1 MVDYTV
7 AGVEGGVCAPRGFR
21 AAGVDAGLVP
31 GQGPD
36 LALIVSQQTS
46 AAAGRFT
53 VHPFAAAPVRWSR
66 ERLRAGAARAV
77 LVHAGSANAATGA
90 DGDADAAALAARCAA
105 AIGCPPGEVLLLG
118 TGTIG
123 VRLAV
128 GDAAEAAEKAAAALG
143 RRGSGEVAKAL
154 AASGGTARE
163 HAVAVAWAE
172 GEVRIGGVAK
182 ASVPFA
188 PAFGEFRS
196 TGGAA
201 SAPPDPPGAGGAPP
215 DPSAGPPGPPRPD
228 RPAPSATTLAVL
240 TTDATVDPGLLDGLL
255 GRALARSFERV
266 MVDQA
271 PGMADGAILLANA
284 TAAAPTL
291 RAGSDGAAAFE
302 AALAQLCESLAE
314 GLALRVPGT
323 GKLVV
328 VTVHG
333 AAEHTGALA
342 AARAVAGSVA
352 LRAALAGGVAAWPAV
367 LDALATA
374 RVELDPQRVG
384 VRFGPVTVVAGG
396 QAAPHDERAAAAV
409 VAKSQ
414 VDLAVDLGVG
424 PAAATVTTTDLPA
437 EALGRHTR

>member
-21 AAGVDAGLVP
+21 AAGVDAGLTP
-31 GQGPD
+31 AQGPD

-53 VHPFAAAPVRWSR
+53 VHPFASAPVRWSR
-66 ERLRAGAARAV
+66 ERLQAGAARAV
-77 LVHAGSANAATGA
+77 LVHAGSANAATGP
-90 DGDADAAALAARCAA
+90 DGEADAAALAARCAA
-105 AIGCPPGEVLLLG
+105 AIGCLPAEVLLLG
-118 TGTIG
+118 TGAIG
-123 VRLAV
+123 IRLAV

-143 RRGSGEVAKAL
+143 RRGSGEVARAL

-163 HAVAVAWAE
+163 HAVAVAWSE

-188 PAFGEFRS
+188 PAF
-196 TGGAA
+196 TDPA
-201 SAPPDPPGAGGAPP
+201 APPT
-215 DPSAGPPGPPRPD
+215 
-228 RPAPSATTLAVL
+228 ATTLVVL
-240 TTDATVDPGLLDGLL
+240 TTDATVDPELLDGLL
-255 GRALARSFERV
+255 GRAVARSFERV

-271 PGMADGAILLANA
+271 PGMADGAVLLANA

-302 AALAQLCESLAE
+302 SALAQLCESLAE
-314 GLALRVPGT
+314 GLALRVPGAR
-323 GKLVV
+323 KLVV

-352 LRAALAGGVAAWPAV
+352 LRASLAAGVAAWPAV

-374 RVELDPQRVG
+374 RVDLDPDRVG

-424 PAAATVTTTDLPA
+424 PAAATVTTTDLPP
-437 EALGRHTR
+437 EALARHS

>member
-21 AAGVDAGLVP
+21 AAGVDAGLTP

-53 VHPFAAAPVRWSR
+53 LHPFASAPVRWSR
-66 ERLRAGAARAV
+66 ELLQAGAARAV
-77 LVHAGSANAATGA
+77 LVHAGSANAATGP
-90 DGDADAAALAARCAA
+90 DGEADAAALAARCGA
-105 AIGCPPGEVLLLG
+105 AIGCPPAEVLLLG
-118 TGTIG
+118 TGAIG
-123 VRLAV
+123 TRLAV

-163 HAVAVAWAE
+163 HAVAVAWSE

-188 PAFGEFRS
+188 PAF
-196 TGGAA
+196 ADPA
-201 SAPPDPPGAGGAPP
+201 APPT
-215 DPSAGPPGPPRPD
+215 
-228 RPAPSATTLAVL
+228 ATTLVVL
-240 TTDATVDPGLLDGLL
+240 TTDATVEPGLLDGLL
-255 GRALARSFERV
+255 GRAVARSFERV

-271 PGMADGAILLANA
+271 PGMADAAVLLANA

-302 AALAQLCESLAE
+302 SALAQLCESLAE
-314 GLALRVPGT
+314 GLALRVPGAR
-323 GKLVV
+323 KLVV

-352 LRAALAGGVAAWPAV
+352 LRASLAAGVAAWPAV

-374 RVELDPQRVG
+374 RVELDPERVG

-424 PAAATVTTTDLPA
+424 PAAATVTTTDLPP
-437 EALGRHTR
+437 EALGRHR

>member
-21 AAGVDAGLVP
+21 AAGVDAGLTSGP
-31 GQGPD
+31 GPD

-53 VHPFAAAPVRWSR
+53 VHPFASAPVRWSR
-66 ERLRAGAARAV
+66 ERLLAGTARAV
-77 LVHAGSANAATGA
+77 LVHAGSANAATGP
-90 DGDADAAALAARCAA
+90 DGDADAAALATRCAA
-105 AIGCPPGEVLLLG
+105 AIGCPPTEVLLLG
-118 TGTIG
+118 TGAIG
-123 VRLAV
+123 TRLAV
-128 GDAAEAAEKAAAALG
+128 ADAAEAAEKAAAALG

-163 HAVAVAWAE
+163 HAVAVAWSE

-188 PAFGEFRS
+188 PAFADP
-196 TGGAA
+196 TG
-201 SAPPDPPGAGGAPP
+201 P
-215 DPSAGPPGPPRPD
+215 
-228 RPAPSATTLAVL
+228 PSATTLVVL
-240 TTDATVDPGLLDGLL
+240 TTDATVDPELLDGLL
-255 GRALARSFERV
+255 GRAVARSFERV

-302 AALAQLCESLAE
+302 SALAQLCESLAE
-314 GLALRVPGT
+314 GLALRVPGAR
-323 GKLVV
+323 KLVV

-352 LRAALAGGVAAWPAV
+352 LRASLAVGVAAWPAV

-374 RVELDPQRVG
+374 RVELDPDRVG

-424 PAAATVTTTDLPA
+424 PAAATVTTTDLPP
-437 EALGRHTR
+437 EALGRHTH

>member
-21 AAGVDAGLVP
+21 AAGVDAGLTR

-36 LALIVSQQTS
+36 LALIVSQQAS

-53 VHPFAAAPVRWSR
+53 VHPFASAPVRWSR
-66 ERLRAGAARAV
+66 ERLQGGAARAV
-77 LVHAGSANAATGA
+77 LVHAGSANAATGP

-105 AIGCPPGEVLLLG
+105 AIGCPPSEVLLLG
-118 TGTIG
+118 TGAIG
-123 VRLAV
+123 TRLAV

-163 HAVAVAWAE
+163 HAVAVAWSE

-188 PAFGEFRS
+188 PAF
-196 TGGAA
+196 ADPA
-201 SAPPDPPGAGGAPP
+201 APPT
-215 DPSAGPPGPPRPD
+215 
-228 RPAPSATTLAVL
+228 ATTLVVL

-255 GRALARSFERV
+255 GRAVARSFERV

-271 PGMADGAILLANA
+271 PGMADAAVLLANA

-302 AALAQLCESLAE
+302 SALAQLCESLAE
-314 GLALRVPGT
+314 GLALRVPGAR
-323 GKLVV
+323 KLVV

-352 LRAALAGGVAAWPAV
+352 LRASLAAGVAAWPAV

-374 RVELDPQRVG
+374 RVDLDPERVG

-396 QAAPHDERAAAAV
+396 RAAPHDERAAAAV

-424 PAAATVTTTDLPA
+424 PAAATVTTTDLPP
-437 EALGRHTR
+437 EALERHTRMLADGRGGVAD

>member
-21 AAGVDAGLVP
+21 AAGVDAGLTP

-36 LALIVSQQTS
+36 LALVVSQQTS

-53 VHPFAAAPVRWSR
+53 VHPFASAPVRWSR
-66 ERLRAGAARAV
+66 ERLAAGAARAV
-77 LVHAGSANAATGA
+77 LVHAGSANAATGP
-90 DGDADAAALAARCAA
+90 DGEADAAALAARCAA
-105 AIGCPPGEVLLLG
+105 AIGCPPTEVLLLG
-118 TGTIG
+118 TGAIG
-123 VRLAV
+123 TRLAV

-143 RRGSGEVAKAL
+143 RRGSSEVAKAL

-163 HAVAVAWAE
+163 HAVAVAWSE

-188 PAFGEFRS
+188 PAFADP
-196 TGGAA
+196 T
-201 SAPPDPPGAGGAPP
+201 AP
-215 DPSAGPPGPPRPD
+215 
-228 RPAPSATTLAVL
+228 PSATTLVVL
-240 TTDATVDPGLLDGLL
+240 TTDATVDAGLLDGLL
-255 GRALARSFERV
+255 GRAVARSFERV

-291 RAGSDGAAAFE
+291 QAGSDGAAAFE
-302 AALAQLCESLAE
+302 SALAQLCESLAE
-314 GLALRVPGT
+314 GLALRVPGAR
-323 GKLVV
+323 KLVV

-352 LRAALAGGVAAWPAV
+352 LRAGLAAGAAAWPAV

-374 RVELDPQRVG
+374 RVELDPDRVG

-424 PAAATVTTTDLPA
+424 DAAATVTTTDLPP
-437 EALGRHTR
+437 EALARHDS